1 MRMAIN
7 WKPYLIFSVVIS
19 IIMAILNWKIG
30 VGYLIG
36 TIMNFFNLFLI
47 NKKFPKLDGK
57 KKTVSI
63 ALIVML
69 FQGLL
74 TAIMAIVTYLIGG
87 LPCFLSSF
95 AGMIVPHFYFV
106 LMSLKK

>member
-1 MRMAIN
+1 MKTVVN
-7 WKPYLIFSVVIS
+7 WKPYLIIAGVIS
-19 IIMAILNWKIG
+19 LIATILNWKIG

-36 TIMNFFNLFLI
+36 TIFSFFNLFLI

-63 ALIVML
+63 ALLVML

-74 TAIMAIVTYLIGG
+74 TAIMAVITYLIGG
-87 LPCFLSSF
+87 LSCFLSSF
-95 AGMIVPHFYFV
+95 AGMIMPHFYFIFV
-106 LMSLKK
+106 SLKK